1 MRSPPSRT
9 PFPAGRDRW
18 STPAMKANGVRT
30 AVVVAALTMLVG
42 VAAIASNE
50 PVRHFA
56 PEAPQPSPDELK
68 RIGVITS
75 GFPVPGALPPEVYPP
90 DCCGLDTGPDLS
102 WLLVVMAAVGLVG
115 LLAAAFVLVPQ
126 LLRWRPRRPH
136 LRWRRRRRRRSGD
149 PPATEPAVIESSP
162 ADAEADA
169 EAARRMLDAALEPL
183 HEPTDPRAAVIAAY
197 SRMEQIL
204 ASRELGRRI
213 PEAPREYL
221 TRVLRQQGMPEHSLA
236 SLTELFEE
244 ARFSAHPIPTSASAR
259 ARSELETARAGLP

>member
-9 PFPAGRDRW
+9 PFSARRDRW
-18 STPAMKANGVRT
+18 STPAMKANGVRS

-42 VAAIASNE
+42 VVAIAGNE

-56 PEAPQPSPDELK
+56 PEAAQPSPDELE

-90 DCCGLDTGPDLS
+90 DCCGLDTGADLS
-102 WLLVVMAAVGLVG
+102 WLLVVMTAAGLVG
-115 LLAAAFVLVPQ
+115 VLAAASVLVPQ

-149 PPATEPAVIESSP
+149 RPVTEPAEIESSP

-183 HEPTDPRAAVIAAY
+183 REPTDPRAAVIEAY
-197 SRMEQIL
+197 SRMEQLL
-204 ASRELGRRI
+204 ASRELRRRI

-221 TRVLRQQGMPEHSLA
+221 TRVLRQQGMPERSLT

-244 ARFSAHPIPTSASAR
+244 ARFSAHPIPASASAR

>member
-1 MRSPPSRT
+1 
-9 PFPAGRDRW
+9 
-18 STPAMKANGVRT
+18 MKANGVRT

-42 VAAIASNE
+42 VAAIAGNE

-56 PEAPQPSPDELK
+56 PEPPQPSPDELE
-68 RIGVITS
+68 RIGVITP
-75 GFPVPGALPPEVYPP
+75 GFPVPGALPPEIFPP

-102 WLLVVMAAVGLVG
+102 WLLVVMTAAGLVG
-115 LLAAAFVLVPQ
+115 LLAAAVVLVPQ

-136 LRWRRRRRRRSGD
+136 LRWRRSRRGRSGE
-149 PPATEPAVIESSP
+149 PPATEPAAAEPWP

-169 EAARRMLDAALEPL
+169 AAARRMLDAALEPL
-183 HEPTDPRAAVIAAY
+183 REPTDPRAAVIEAY
-197 SRMEQIL
+197 AQMEQVL

-221 TRVLRQQGMPEHSLA
+221 RRVLRQQGMPERSLT

-244 ARFSAHPIPTSASAR
+244 ARFSSHPISTSASAR
-259 ARSELETARAGLP
+259 ARSELESAREALPVTEPVQAVAIGRRGSIRGTN

>member
-1 MRSPPSRT
+1 
-9 PFPAGRDRW
+9 
-18 STPAMKANGVRT
+18 MKANGVPT

-42 VAAIASNE
+42 VAAIAGNE

-56 PEAPQPSPDELK
+56 PEAPQPSTDELE

-90 DCCGLDTGPDLS
+90 DCCGLDTRPDLS
-102 WLLVVMAAVGLVG
+102 WLLVVMTAAGLVG
-115 LLAAAFVLVPQ
+115 LLAAAFVHVPR

-136 LRWRRRRRRRSGD
+136 LRWRRRRCRRSGD
-149 PPATEPAVIESSP
+149 PPATEPAEIESSP

-169 EAARRMLDAALEPL
+169 EAARRALDAALESL
-183 HEPTDPRAAVIAAY
+183 REPTDPRVAVIEAY
-197 SRMEQIL
+197 ARMEQIL

-244 ARFSAHPIPTSASAR
+244 ARFSAHPIPTSAPAR
-259 ARSELETARAGLP
+259 ARSELDGIAASSAVLVGRGSGRHARLQGSH

>member
-1 MRSPPSRT
+1 
-9 PFPAGRDRW
+9 
-18 STPAMKANGVRT
+18 MKVNGVRT
-30 AVVVAALTMLVG
+30 AAVVTALTMLVG
-42 VAAIASNE
+42 VAAIAGNE
-50 PVRHFA
+50 PVRRFA
-56 PEAPQPSPDELK
+56 PEAPQPSRVELE

-90 DCCGLDTGPDLS
+90 DCCGLDAGPDLS

-115 LLAAAFVLVPQ
+115 LLAAAVVLVPQ

-136 LRWRRRRRRRSGD
+136 LRWRRRRRGRSGE
-149 PPATEPAVIESSP
+149 PPATEPAVVETPP

-169 EAARRMLDAALEPL
+169 DAARRMLDAALEPL
-183 HEPTDPRAAVIAAY
+183 REPTDPRAAVIEAY
-197 SRMEQIL
+197 ARMEDVL

-221 TRVLRQQGMPEHSLA
+221 TRVLRRQGMPERSLT

-259 ARSELETARAGLP
+259 ARSELETARAALPVAGAPKPWPVTPGTRVDGE